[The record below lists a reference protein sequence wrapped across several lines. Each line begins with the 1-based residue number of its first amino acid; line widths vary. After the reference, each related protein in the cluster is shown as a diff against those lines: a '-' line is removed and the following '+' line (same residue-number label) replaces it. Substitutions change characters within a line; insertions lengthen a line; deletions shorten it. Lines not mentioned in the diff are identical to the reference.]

1 MNRCFNRTHA
11 TLLALGFFAAAS
23 LAGRA
28 DVKMPAI
35 FGDHMVLQQDGK
47 IPVWGWADAGEK
59 VKVSI
64 GPDAVEATTGA
75 DGQWRVDLPALPTNP
90 TGLTMTVT
98 GKNTLTFQDV
108 LVGDV
113 WLASGQSNMELKM
126 SQDELTQPAIAT
138 ATNPQLRLFL
148 VTRAPGIIPKSEL
161 QGAWVVCSPATV
173 ADFSAVAYFF
183 GQDLQESLK
192 RPIGLIGSYW
202 GGTFIQSWIGIESL
216 RTLPETANGAANV
229 QQRVDAFPKDTAA
242 QKKLMADYKV
252 TLADW
257 QTNVD
262 TPYRAALTKWDQDT
276 AAAKAAGQ
284 PLPPQPKESAPHPNS
299 PDGEPWE
306 YTVLFNGMINP
317 LIPYAIKGVLWY
329 QGESNADGPE
339 DYGHLL
345 KLLITDWRSRWKQ
358 GDFPFLVVQLPSYG
372 PRLPNLLPD
381 ANWTRLREGQTRVSH
396 ELPNVGLA
404 ITLDLGDGNIH
415 PPDKL
420 DVGKRLAAVAK
431 HVAYGQDLVY
441 TGPTYDSM
449 TVEGNKIRVKY
460 HNTGTGLAIGT
471 APWFTK
477 EYPPPSTTE
486 LAGFTIA
493 GADKNWV
500 RAKAVIDG
508 NDVLVSSDQ
517 VPSPVAVRYAWETN
531 PETNLYNKEGFPA
544 APFRSDDWPFVPPPV
559 NK

>member
-1 MNRCFNRTHA
+1 MNRPSHRTRL
-11 TLLALGFFAAAS
+11 TLLAFGFLIAVPLAS
-23 LAGRA
+23 RA
-28 DVKMPAI
+28 EVKLPAI

-59 VKVSI
+59 VKVRI
-64 GPDAVEATTGA
+64 GSDSAEATADA
-75 DGQWRVDLPALPTNP
+75 DGKWRVDLAALPTNAA
-90 TGLTMTVT
+90 GQAMTVT

-126 SQDELTQPAIAT
+126 SQDDMSKPAIAT
-138 ATNPQLRLFL
+138 ATHPQIRLFL
-148 VTRAPGIIPKSEL
+148 VARAPGIIPKSEL
-161 QGAWVVCSPATV
+161 QGTWMVCSPETV

-183 GQDLQESLK
+183 GQNLQESLK

-216 RTLPETANGAANV
+216 RANPETANGAGNV
-229 QQRVDAFPKDTAA
+229 QKRKDAFPKDPAA

-252 TLADW
+252 TLENW
-257 QTNVD
+257 QTNVG
-262 TPYRAALTKWDQDT
+262 TPYQVLDKKWYQDSDAARAAH
-276 AAAKAAGQ
+276 Q
-284 PLPPQPKESAPHPNS
+284 PPPPRPVLSQPHPNS

-317 LIPYAIKGVLWY
+317 LIPYAIKGMIWY
-329 QGESNADGPE
+329 QGESNSDGRE
-339 DYGHLL
+339 DYGNML
-345 KLLITDWRSRWKQ
+345 KSLITDWRGRWNE
-358 GDFPFLVVQLPSYG
+358 GDFPFLVVQLPNYG

-381 ANWTRLREGQTRVSH
+381 AYWTHLREGQARASRD
-396 ELPNVGLA
+396 LPNVGLS
-404 ITLDLGDGNIH
+404 INIDLGDGNIH

-449 TVEGNKIRVKY
+449 KVEGNKIRIKY
-460 HNTGTGLAIGT
+460 KNTGSGLAIGT

-477 EYPPPSTTE
+477 EYAPPPTTE
-486 LAGFTIA
+486 LVGFTIA

-500 RAKAVIDG
+500 KAKATIEG
-508 NDVLVSSDQ
+508 TDVLVSSDQ
-517 VPSPVAVRYAWETN
+517 VPNPAAVRYAWEAN
-531 PETNLYNKEGFPA
+531 PETNLYNKEGFAA
-544 APFRSDDWPFVPPPV
+544 APFRTDDWPYIPPTP